1 MNAGLYNI
9 TGHKKVRCIE
19 ISQRKTHMSIQKLRF
34 DRSAVKQRVFI
45 VGCSR
50 SGTTLLQTLL
60 ASHEEATTF
69 PETQFFPTMMRGR
82 LPYPRVLTR
91 LGLATGKEIDYLKRM
106 LKRFGREELIPLI
119 PRQPWMVKDSIEIY
133 ISLLDFI
140 AANMKK
146 KIWIEKTPLNILWIE
161 MIEEYVPSPIVIH
174 MIRDGRDV
182 VASIID
188 RCRENPEVFEG
199 QDVEYATRLWN
210 QCMRKTKGHIFKE
223 NHFLVEYSDLTQN
236 TIEVVNRV
244 GSAIGLNYEQ
254 IDIQNRHKVIESA
267 VLDSES
273 WKSNVSRSVEK
284 KSKFSSV
291 FSDRERVKI
300 EKGLDM
306 SIYEDLSS
314 KSVEQW

>member
-1 MNAGLYNI
+1 
-9 TGHKKVRCIE
+9 
-19 ISQRKTHMSIQKLRF
+19 
-34 DRSAVKQRVFI
+34 
-45 VGCSR
+45 
-50 SGTTLLQTLL
+50 
-60 ASHEEATTF
+60 
-69 PETQFFPTMMRGR
+69 
-82 LPYPRVLTR
+82 
-91 LGLATGKEIDYLKRM
+91 
-106 LKRFGREELIPLI
+106 
-119 PRQPWMVKDSIEIY
+119 
-133 ISLLDFI
+133 
-140 AANMKK
+140 
-146 KIWIEKTPLNILWIE
+146 
-161 MIEEYVPSPIVIH
+161 
-174 MIRDGRDV
+174 
-182 VASIID
+182 
-188 RCRENPEVFEG
+188 
-199 QDVEYATRLWN
+199 
-210 QCMRKTKGHIFKE
+210 MRKTKGHIFKE